1 MTYRAADGTV
11 VTPVELAP
19 KRFRADIEG
28 VRAVAALLVAIYH
41 IWLGRVSGGVDVFFV
56 IAGFLITGSLLRG
69 MQRTGRV
76 DVGRFLGRL
85 AIRLLPNA
93 LTVLITV
100 GVATVLLFPLSRQQ
114 AVMREITASA
124 LYVENWQL
132 IANSVDYL
140 ARDAED
146 SPVQHFW
153 AMSIQGQFYL
163 IWVALALISLVGA
176 RRAIGRRF
184 IALMALLTLVSFVI
198 SVTMTWTDQPV
209 AYFHTAT
216 RAWEFGIGGLVAGLV
231 AVPRLSE
238 RGQRIAG
245 WSGLVLIVC
254 TGMVVPVSSA
264 FPGIAALLPVTGA
277 VLILLGGTPSRHS
290 VASVLSSRPLVSL
303 GGVAY
308 AIYLWHWPLLVFYLH
323 LRGVDHAGVAG
334 GLLVLGVSVIL
345 AYLSTY
351 CIERPIRSLKW
362 QHRGPWLVPMGGV
375 ATTALLVA
383 AATAVSASA
392 VPTMRVGDDVRLAH
406 WAEPHAVADFTI
418 PPSESPYPGI
428 AAAAADR
435 PTMVVDGCNQKVRE
449 PDVLTCTYGDPDGE
463 RTMVLVGGSHSA
475 HFQPA
480 LHEIALQ
487 FGWRLETKT
496 KSGCRQGI
504 SMVGPEFN
512 LYDDD
517 AIVNSCNEQ

>member
-323 LRGVDHAGVAG
+323 LRGGGPRWRGGRPAGPRCLCHSCLPVDVLHRTAHQVAEVAASGPMVGAHGWCGHHSLAG
-334 GLLVLGVSVIL
+334 G
-345 AYLSTY
+345 
-351 CIERPIRSLKW
+351 RR
-362 QHRGPWLVPMGGV
+362 HRGQ
-375 ATTALLVA
+375 
-383 AATAVSASA
+383 
-392 VPTMRVGDDVRLAH
+392 RLCC
-406 WAEPHAVADFTI
+406 P
-418 PPSESPYPGI
+418 
-428 AAAAADR
+428 
-435 PTMVVDGCNQKVRE
+435 
-449 PDVLTCTYGDPDGE
+449 
-463 RTMVLVGGSHSA
+463 
-475 HFQPA
+475 
-480 LHEIALQ
+480 
-487 FGWRLETKT
+487 
-496 KSGCRQGI
+496 
-504 SMVGPEFN
+504 
-512 LYDDD
+512 DD
-517 AIVNSCNEQ
+517 ACRR